1 MRDPAAE
8 KNPTAPVSLRQ
19 KVYEQIKRE
28 IITCKLAPGE
38 PLSEGQFVDRFE
50 VSKTPIREA
59 LTSLQQDRLVEYIA
73 NRGFS
78 VTPISLRDIQ
88 EIFEARAFYECTL
101 FQMALKYINQDEIER
116 LEGYAHI
123 EYDLSKVQAVEN
135 YLQANLDFHLAIA
148 RAARNSRIYWHY
160 NSLMNEALRLIYLD
174 FKNSNILPTWHSSH
188 QGITQALRTGDEA
201 NGIQAI
207 QETLELAKKRILGT

>member
-8 KNPTAPVSLRQ
+8 KNPTAPISLRQ

-28 IITCKLAPGE
+28 IITCRLAPGE
-38 PLSEGQFVDRFE
+38 PLSEGQFVDRFQ

-101 FQMALKYINQDEIER
+101 FEWAVKYITREEIDR
-116 LEGYAHI
+116 LEKFAQI
-123 EYDLSKVQAVEN
+123 EYNLADAQAVEN
-135 YLQANLDFHLAIA
+135 YLQANLEFHLIIA
-148 RAARNSRIYWHY
+148 RTARNSRIFWHY
-160 NSLMNEALRLIYLD
+160 NGLMNEAQRLIYLD
-174 FKNSNILPTWHSSH
+174 FKNSNILPAWHTSH
-188 QGITQALRTGDEA
+188 SGITQALRSGDA
-201 NGIQAI
+201 ASGIQAI
-207 QETLELAKKRILGT
+207 QETLDQAKKRILGA

>member
-38 PLSEGQFVDRFE
+38 PLSEGQFVDRLE

-78 VTPISLRDIQ
+78 VTSISLRDIQ

-101 FQMALKYINQDEIER
+101 FEWALKYITPEEIDR
-116 LEGYAHI
+116 LEGFAHI
-123 EYDLSKVQAVEN
+123 EHNLADAQAVEN
-135 YLQANLDFHLAIA
+135 YLQANLEFHLSIA
-148 RAARNSRIYWHY
+148 RMARNSRIYWHY
-160 NSLMNEALRLIYLD
+160 NSLMNEAQRLIYLD
-174 FKNSNILPTWHSSH
+174 FKNSNILPAWHTSH
-188 QGITQALRTGDEA
+188 YGITQALRTKDTAVGVR
-201 NGIQAI
+201 AI